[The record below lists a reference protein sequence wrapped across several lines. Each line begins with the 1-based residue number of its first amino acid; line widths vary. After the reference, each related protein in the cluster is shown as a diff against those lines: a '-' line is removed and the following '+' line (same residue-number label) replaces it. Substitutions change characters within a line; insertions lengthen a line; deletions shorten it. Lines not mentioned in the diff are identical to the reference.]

1 MKNKWNKNALSY
13 GTDSKKIDDPWN
25 KNAMKYGLEES
36 KPVNKSELTK
46 NTPQNNHWNKTALD
60 YGIKEEEN
68 VTEDLKLLPIII
80 KKINNL

>member
-36 KPVNKSELTK
+36 KPVNKSELAK
-46 NTPQNNHWNKTALD
+46 NTTQNNHWNKTALD
-60 YGIKEEEN
+60 YGINEEEF
-68 VTEDLKLLPIII
+68 PIDSWN
-80 KKINNL
+80 KNAKEYK